1 MQNRYTYWL
10 FNDVIPEKDRKKIK
24 RLGSK
29 AGYKEAGVRDKDL
42 KTKKAETKERSTSV
56 AFSSDKFLYDTFAPY
71 VHSANEQA
79 GWNYDLDWF
88 ESVQIARYGKDQHY
102 SWHTDGQSDHFGCYK
117 DGENRQGKV
126 RKISCVALLS
136 NGYVGGDFELA
147 VQKQEE
153 ENEILRPDMGVGDV
167 IVFPSWVF
175 HRSTPIIKG
184 TKYSIS
190 MWCLGPPFR

>member
-1 MQNRYTYWL
+1 LQNRYTYWL
-10 FNDVIPEKDRKKIK
+10 FKDVIPEKDRKKIK

-29 AGYKEAGVRDKDL
+29 AGYKEAGVLGKDL
-42 KTKKAETKERSTSV
+42 EPEKAKAEERSTSV
-56 AFSSDKFLYDTFAPY
+56 AFSSDKFLYDVFGPY
-71 VHSANEQA
+71 VNSANEQA

-88 ESVQIARYGKDQHY
+88 EAVQIARYRKDQHY
-102 SWHTDGQSDHFGCYK
+102 SWHTDGQSDHFGCYQ
-117 DGENRQGKV
+117 DGENRHGKV
-126 RKISCVALLS
+126 RKLSCVALLS
-136 NGYVGGDFELA
+136 NGYVGGDLELA

-153 ENEILRPDMGVGDV
+153 ENEILSPGMGVGDV